1 MKSKDQREQLTIWR
15 PLLDISREQICQW
28 VQQLQI
34 AYVNDPTNLDTQ
46 YDRAWCRHELWHILQ
61 SRYPKMQQ
69 ALARTSYLMQDANE
83 ILNEVLQQDLSFCGN
98 EEKLDLIKLKQLSLA
113 RQRQLLSTW
122 MKGQDTY
129 RPAFEM
135 VQRLQDEKLTLKPRL
150 GGEKIHLYG
159 RIGAWPLKKAI
170 QEAHIFPWMRHT
182 IQILSVDN
190 VMLGVFTPNGFWLAQ
205 SEYCEIGALN
215 CNITFIGGGNMAQA
229 LIGGLLSR
237 GLPAT
242 RITVSDPFEKIR
254 LLLQEKDVHVTEDNI
269 EAIKHADIVVFAVK
283 PQVLGSVL
291 KPLKGLL
298 DDKLLISIVAG
309 AEIKTI
315 SDLTGSERIVRV
327 MPNTPA
333 LVQTGAHGIYANPEV
348 SAKDRELT
356 TQVLAATGLTLW
368 VNSEAQ
374 IDAVTA
380 VSGSGPAYFFYMMES
395 MIRAG
400 KNMGLDEKV
409 ATALTLQTALGAAQM
424 AITSSSAPSDL
435 RKNVTS
441 PNGTTQAAL
450 EVFDRAQISQN
461 IQTALA
467 AAQKRS
473 QELAQELSDSIK

>member
-1 MKSKDQREQLTIWR
+1 MS
-15 PLLDISREQICQW
+15 
-28 VQQLQI
+28 
-34 AYVNDPTNLDTQ
+34 A
-46 YDRAWCRHELWHILQ
+46 
-61 SRYPKMQQ
+61 
-69 ALARTSYLMQDANE
+69 
-83 ILNEVLQQDLSFCGN
+83 
-98 EEKLDLIKLKQLSLA
+98 
-113 RQRQLLSTW
+113 
-122 MKGQDTY
+122 
-129 RPAFEM
+129 
-135 VQRLQDEKLTLKPRL
+135 
-150 GGEKIHLYG
+150 
-159 RIGAWPLKKAI
+159 
-170 QEAHIFPWMRHT
+170 
-182 IQILSVDN
+182 
-190 VMLGVFTPNGFWLAQ
+190 
-205 SEYCEIGALN
+205 ALN

-333 LVQTGAHGIYANPEV
+333 LVQTGAHGIYANAEV

-441 PNGTTQAAL
+441 LMGQL
-450 EVFDRAQISQN
+450 
-461 IQTALA
+461 
-467 AAQKRS
+467 KR
-473 QELAQELSDSIK
+473 L

>member
-1 MKSKDQREQLTIWR
+1 MSA
-15 PLLDISREQICQW
+15 
-28 VQQLQI
+28 V
-34 AYVNDPTNLDTQ
+34 
-46 YDRAWCRHELWHILQ
+46 
-61 SRYPKMQQ
+61 
-69 ALARTSYLMQDANE
+69 
-83 ILNEVLQQDLSFCGN
+83 
-98 EEKLDLIKLKQLSLA
+98 
-113 RQRQLLSTW
+113 
-122 MKGQDTY
+122 
-129 RPAFEM
+129 
-135 VQRLQDEKLTLKPRL
+135 
-150 GGEKIHLYG
+150 
-159 RIGAWPLKKAI
+159 
-170 QEAHIFPWMRHT
+170 
-182 IQILSVDN
+182 
-190 VMLGVFTPNGFWLAQ
+190 
-205 SEYCEIGALN
+205 LN

-229 LIGGLLSR
+229 LIGGLISR

-242 RITVSDPFEKIR
+242 RITVSDPVEEIR
-254 LLLQEKDVHVTEDNI
+254 QLLLEKDVHVTDNNVA
-269 EAIKHADIVVFAVK
+269 AIKDADIVVLAVK
-283 PQVLGSVL
+283 PQVLGLVL
-291 KPLKGLL
+291 KPLQGLF
-298 DDKLLISIVAG
+298 DGKLIISIVAG

-315 SDLTGSERIVRV
+315 SALTGNDRVVRV

-333 LVQTGAHGIYANPEV
+333 LVQTGAHGMFAYDVVE
-348 SAKDRELT
+348 AKDRELA
-356 TQVLAATGLTLW
+356 TQVLAATGLTIW

-374 IDAVTA
+374 VDAVTA

-424 AITSSSAPSDL
+424 AITSSNSPSEL